1 MYLQSDVY
9 QFSLGYNFPYQLV
22 SVCVCVYVFFFHLW
36 DLSSQTRDRT
46 PVLSSESV
54 ES

>member
-36 DLSSQTRDRT
+36 DLSSLTRDRT
-46 PVLSSESV
+46 CAHCSGSAEP
-54 ES
+54 